1 MHTMLSMK
9 SMKSNLPDEVEAQ
22 IRALGVRIRAAR
34 ILRGLR
40 QEDLAT
46 KSGLSR
52 TAIEAVERGAPTTG
66 MATYL
71 RTLWAMGLNRELDL
85 LADPGLDREGMALQF
100 NLQSKRVGVARKPR
114 NDF

>member
-1 MHTMLSMK
+1 MK
-9 SMKSNLPDEVEAQ
+9 VIEPTLPDEIVDQ

-34 ILRGLR
+34 ILRGMR

-66 MATYL
+66 LATYL
-71 RTLWAMGLNRELDL
+71 RTLWAMGLNREIEL
-85 LADPGLDREGMALQF
+85 LADPGLDRDGMALQF
-100 NLQSKRVGVARKPR
+100 NVQSKRVGVARKPR

>member
-1 MHTMLSMK
+1 MRSMK
-9 SMKSNLPDEVEAQ
+9 VIEPTLPDEIVDQ
-22 IRALGVRIRAAR
+22 IRALGLRIRAAR
-34 ILRGLR
+34 ILRGMR

-66 MATYL
+66 LATYL
-71 RTLWAMGLNRELDL
+71 RTLWAMGLNREIEL
-85 LADPGLDREGMALQF
+85 LADPGLDRDGMALQF
-100 NLQSKRVGVARKPR
+100 NVQSKRVGVARKPR

>member
-1 MHTMLSMK
+1 MLSMK
-9 SMKSNLPDEVEAQ
+9 STELTLPDEVAEQ
-22 IRALGVRIRAAR
+22 IRTLGVRIRAAR
-34 ILRGLR
+34 ILRGMR

-71 RTLWAMGLNRELDL
+71 RALWAMGLNREIEL
-85 LADPGLDREGMALQF
+85 LADPGLDRDGMALQF
-100 NLQSKRVGVARKPR
+100 NVQSKRVGVARKPR

>member
-1 MHTMLSMK
+1 MLSMK
-9 SMKSNLPDEVEAQ
+9 STAPTLPDEVAAQ
-22 IRALGVRIRAAR
+22 IRTLGVRIRAAR
-34 ILRGLR
+34 ILRGMR

-66 MATYL
+66 LGTYL
-71 RTLWAMGLNRELDL
+71 RALWAMGLNQELDL
-85 LADPGLDREGMALQF
+85 LADPGLDRDGMALQF
-100 NLQSKRVGVARKPR
+100 NVQSKRVGVARKPR

>member
-1 MHTMLSMK
+1 MK
-9 SMKSNLPDEVEAQ
+9 VIEPTLPDEIVDQ
-22 IRALGVRIRAAR
+22 IRALGLRIRAAR
-34 ILRGLR
+34 ILRGMR

-66 MATYL
+66 LATYL
-71 RTLWAMGLNRELDL
+71 RTLWAMGLNREIEL
-85 LADPGLDREGMALQF
+85 LADPGLDRDGMALQF
-100 NLQSKRVGVARKPR
+100 NVQSKRVGVARKPR

>member
-1 MHTMLSMK
+1 MLSMK
-9 SMKSNLPDEVEAQ
+9 SMDPTLPDEVAAQ
-22 IRALGVRIRAAR
+22 IRTLGMRIRAAR
-34 ILRGLR
+34 IHRGMR
-40 QEDLAT
+40 QEDLAA

-71 RTLWAMGLNRELDL
+71 RALWAMGLNREIDL
-85 LADPGLDREGMALQF
+85 LADPGLDRDGMALQF
-100 NLQSKRVGVARKPR
+100 NVQSKRVGVARKPR